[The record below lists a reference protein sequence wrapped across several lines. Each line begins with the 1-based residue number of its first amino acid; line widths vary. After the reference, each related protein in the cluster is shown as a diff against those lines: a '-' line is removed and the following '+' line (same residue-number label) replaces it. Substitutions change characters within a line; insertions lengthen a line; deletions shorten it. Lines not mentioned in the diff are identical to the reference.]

1 MKTKVAIFSVGF
13 PVCSSRTLSGRPH
26 YISAEYPHCFFQKL
40 RRTQAEESEGTPC
53 TARRALASSTWMLFP
68 KDQSDSEPQDV
79 LASI

>member
-40 RRTQAEESEGTPC
+40 RRTTS
-53 TARRALASSTWMLFP
+53 RRVRRHTLHGKASSGQFHL
-68 KDQSDSEPQDV
+68 DALPQGPE
-79 LASI
+79 